1 MQNLGRHAAGFDEAF
16 EEKVLALFLEELS
29 DAAIARVLNV
39 GRATEIACG
48 VGGGGGGGGGVAAAW
63 CGVAPAF
70 CLSGEWAQREMVCL
84 AVLSTGSGDRRY
96 QWG

>member
-39 GRATEIACG
+39 GRAT
-48 VGGGGGGGGGVAAAW
+48 VANRTMRW
-63 CGVAPAF
+63 RWRKPKRKGK
-70 CLSGEWAQREMVCL
+70 S
-84 AVLSTGSGDRRY
+84 
-96 QWG
+96 